1 MRLSESG
8 FLYTLLPF
16 EGLNVIPNVLLLDVD
31 DGGVSFVHTRQVG
44 GIGLEGVGVGTGIR
58 VD

>member
-1 MRLSESG
+1 MRLSESR
-8 FLYTLLPF
+8 FLYTVLPF

-31 DGGVSFVHTRQVG
+31 DGGLSFVHTRQVG
-44 GIGLEGVGVGTGIR
+44 GIGLEGVGTGVR

>member
-16 EGLNVIPNVLLLDVD
+16 EGLNVIPNVLLLDVND
-31 DGGVSFVHTRQVG
+31 KGFSLVHTRQVG
-44 GIGLEGVGVGTGIR
+44 GVGLAGVGIGVRVG
-58 VD
+58 